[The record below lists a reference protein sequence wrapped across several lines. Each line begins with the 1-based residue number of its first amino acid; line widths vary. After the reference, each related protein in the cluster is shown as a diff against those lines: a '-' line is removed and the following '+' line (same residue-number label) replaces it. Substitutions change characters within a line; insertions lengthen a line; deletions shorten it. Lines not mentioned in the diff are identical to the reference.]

1 MKRFII
7 YGAIPLLAA
16 SCGGDG
22 DFDATGTFEATEIVV
37 SAEAAGRILRFD
49 AEEGDVLRAGRQ
61 VGAIDTVQLYLQKL
75 QLERQ
80 RASVRSG
87 RPDIGKQAA
96 SLREQIAKQQ
106 TERRR
111 VENLLKDGAATTKQ
125 LDDIDAQ
132 LKVLGGQLD
141 ALLSTLENNAVS
153 IDENSSAIELQIAQ
167 VEDRLAK
174 CRIASPVTGTV
185 LAKYAEAGELAS
197 VGRPLMKVADLDRI
211 YLRAYF
217 TSDQL
222 ADLRLGQEVTV
233 TADFGG
239 ERQLDYP
246 GRIVWIASERIHSQ
260 NRSDPKFAGRT
271 GLCGEDRRRER
282 RPVEDRPLRRGETL
296 SATTM
301 RNAIEIHALT
311 KRYGILTALD
321 EVSFEVGRGE
331 LFGLIGPDGAG
342 KTTLFRLLATLVA
355 PDGGTASVDGLD
367 IVADYKRIRER
378 VGYMP
383 GRFSLYPDLS
393 VGENL
398 AFFAA
403 LFGVEIAENY
413 DLVAP
418 IYRQIEPFRA
428 RRAGKLSGG
437 MKQKLAL
444 CCALIH
450 RPAVLLLDEP
460 TTGVDAVSRSEFWD
474 MLSELKG
481 KGISMLVST
490 PYMDEAVR
498 CDRVAL
504 CDGGKILAVDTPQ
517 GVVGRFDEPLYALAG
532 DDMYGLLLEARRHAD
547 VKECY
552 PFGQTHHLIAGE
564 GFDAGRFVRETTAR
578 GFRRVTLRPVGAGIE
593 DVFIKLMRHA

>member
-1 MKRFII
+1 MTNDPFAVET
-7 YGAIPLLAA
+7 AI
-16 SCGGDG
+16 
-22 DFDATGTFEATEIVV
+22 TV
-37 SAEAAGRILRFD
+37 
-49 AEEGDVLRAGRQ
+49 EG
-61 VGAIDTVQLYLQKL
+61 
-75 QLERQ
+75 
-80 RASVRSG
+80 
-87 RPDIGKQAA
+87 
-96 SLREQIAKQQ
+96 
-106 TERRR
+106 
-111 VENLLKDGAATTKQ
+111 
-125 LDDIDAQ
+125 
-132 LKVLGGQLD
+132 
-141 ALLSTLENNAVS
+141 
-153 IDENSSAIELQIAQ
+153 
-167 VEDRLAK
+167 
-174 CRIASPVTGTV
+174 
-185 LAKYAEAGELAS
+185 
-197 VGRPLMKVADLDRI
+197 
-211 YLRAYF
+211 
-217 TSDQL
+217 
-222 ADLRLGQEVTV
+222 
-233 TADFGG
+233 
-239 ERQLDYP
+239 
-246 GRIVWIASERIHSQ
+246 
-260 NRSDPKFAGRT
+260 
-271 GLCGEDRRRER
+271 
-282 RPVEDRPLRRGETL
+282 
-296 SATTM
+296 
-301 RNAIEIHALT
+301 LT
-311 KRYGILTALD
+311 KRYGTLTALD
-321 EVSFEVGRGE
+321 GVSFGVARGE

-342 KTTLFRLLATLVA
+342 KTTLFRLLATLIV
-355 PDGGTASVDGLD
+355 PDGGRAAVDGFD
-367 IVADYKRIRER
+367 IVSGYREIRRR

-393 VGENL
+393 VEENL
-398 AFFAA
+398 GFFAA
-403 LFGVEIAENY
+403 LFGVDRRANA
-413 DLVAP
+413 DLIAP
-418 IYRQIEPFRA
+418 IYRQIEPFRT

-564 GFDAGRFVRETTAR
+564 RFDAGRFVRETTAR